1 MKYLLVLSMACFSSL
16 SFSQSKAEV
25 SGMLKQLKAKG
36 VFSEEQVKAA
46 EAQLNGM
53 SESQFQGMIQK
64 GKQKINDPEIQKK
77 LRELQQ

>member
-1 MKYLLVLSMACFSSL
+1 MKLLITLGLLCFSGLSL
-16 SFSQSKAEV
+16 AQSKQEV
-25 SGMLKQLKAKG
+25 SDMLKQLKAKG

-46 EAQLNGM
+46 EKQLNGM
-53 SESQFQGMIQK
+53 SDSQFNGMIQK